1 MFREYPVKI
10 VSVLALALTTLLV
23 TPPPARAEMNMAVAD
38 AQLTQ
43 QIRFAG
49 LDWRVDKIESVAKGD
64 ARPAS
69 VKTQIDQEST
79 GYFMITVSMQNPSA
93 TESRSVPGLLFGFE
107 LADGSQIDEGGPAGQ
122 YIVPSFAEIPGS
134 LHAKQRV
141 NVTYVISSWSGSA
154 PTKMFVKVN
163 SADDSNQSGRG
174 YLRFQLA
181 PGSVAILAPQS

>member
-1 MFREYPVKI
+1 MKI
-10 VSVLALALTTLLV
+10 LTVLALAVTTLLV
-23 TPPPARAEMNMAVAD
+23 SPPPARAEMNMAVAD
-38 AQLTQ
+38 AQLAHQ
-43 QIRFAG
+43 VRLGG

-64 ARPAS
+64 ARAAA

-79 GYFMITVSMQNPSA
+79 GYLMLSVSMQNPSA
-93 TESRSVPGLLFGFE
+93 SDSRSVPGLRFGFE
-107 LADGSQIDEGGPAGQ
+107 LTDGSQIDEGGASGE
-122 YIVPSFAEIPGS
+122 YIVPSFAAIPGQ
-134 LHAKQRV
+134 LHPKQRI
-141 NVTYVISSWSGSA
+141 NVMYVISGWSGSA